1 MRIVSWNL
9 WWRFGPWAE
18 RQKAILAVLRE
29 LEPDVVGLQE
39 VWAAGGEN
47 LAEWLADELGLHC
60 AWAPSDASERWQRR
74 IGDPSVD
81 VGNAVLSR
89 WPVIE
94 QDVLRLPVPEEL
106 DDGRLALYARLAAP
120 HHEVPFF
127 TTHLTSAPSASTVRV
142 EQVTA
147 LAEFVAAHRG
157 GTAFPP
163 VVTGDFNAWPDS
175 DEVRR
180 FGGYKT
186 APAAPGQLFLDA
198 WEYADPTAPPRRG
211 TRRTRTSPST
221 TRPSAS
227 TTSTW
232 ARQAP
237 EASATSARSAAR
249 ARARSTAYGRRTTR
263 RWSRTWR
270 RRRRPSFGVASVWP
284 RCGLGAG
291 PCRSRS
297 GRRGVGTAPQPL
309 RQGRSFSGF
318 RTAQIRLIR
327 SPAISNANTV
337 TMVPSCRATKPGR
350 PLTVHSRNVLR
361 SPDTR
366 AILA

>member
-47 LAEWLADELGLHC
+47 LAGWLADELGLHR
-60 AWAPSDASERWQRR
+60 AWAPSHASERWQRR
-74 IGDPSVD
+74 IGDPSVE

-94 QDVLRLPVPEEL
+94 QDVLRLPAPAEL

-127 TTHLTSAPSASTVRV
+127 TTHLTSAPSASAVRV
-142 EQVTA
+142 QQVTA

-175 DEVRR
+175 DEIRR
-180 FGGYKT
+180 FGGYRT

-198 WEYADPTAPPRRG
+198 WEYADPAA
-211 TRRTRTSPST
+211 
-221 TRPSAS
+221 PSA
-227 TTSTW
+227 TW
-232 ARQAP
+232 DPANPYVADHSP
-237 EASATSARSAAR
+237 AAR
-249 ARARSTAYGRRTTR
+249 IDYVHVGPPGPGGLGHVRAVRRA
-263 RWSRTWR
+263 
-270 RRRRPSFGVASVWP
+270 GAGAVDGVWP
-284 RCGLGAG
+284 SDHAAVVADLAAEE
-291 PCRSRS
+291 
-297 GRRGVGTAPQPL
+297 TD
-309 RQGRSFSGF
+309 
-318 RTAQIRLIR
+318 
-327 SPAISNANTV
+327 
-337 TMVPSCRATKPGR
+337 R
-350 PLTVHSRNVLR
+350 PR
-361 SPDTR
+361 D
-366 AILA
+366 